1 MDGTSVELLARIWH
15 EYEALW
21 WWLALASVVMLLL
34 SALAIPW
41 LIVRLPEDF
50 YLRPA
55 ATRAGHPGA
64 RIGHLAKNAAGAL
77 LLVAGIAMLVLPG
90 QGILTILAALA
101 LLDFPGKRDVE
112 RRILAYPAILG
123 VANHLRA
130 RAGRAPL
137 RLAHQDPPGDTNE

>member
-1 MDGTSVELLARIWH
+1 MTGMDSALPELLARLWH
-15 EYEALW
+15 DYEPLW
-21 WWLALASVVMLLL
+21 WWLALASVLMLLV

-50 YLRPA
+50 YLRPVMTP
-55 ATRAGHPGA
+55 ATHLGA
-64 RIGHLAKNAAGAL
+64 RIAHLAKNAIGL
-77 LLVAGIAMLVLPG
+77 LLLIAGIAMLMLPG

-101 LLDFPGKRDVE
+101 LLDFPGKRNIE

-130 RAGRAPL
+130 RAGRPPL
-137 RLAHQDPPGDTNE
+137 RVTPGAHE